1 MSSITMSPTKPKG
14 LSVKLN
20 TGTMGTMEITEITG
34 IMGTTETTTRADLIQ
49 TWVLASHA
57 PTQNLVNG

>member
-20 TGTMGTMEITEITG
+20 MGTTG
-34 IMGTTETTTRADLIQ
+34 IMEITETTTRADLIQ
-49 TWVLASHA
+49 TWGLASLV
-57 PTQNLVNG
+57 PTQNLVSG

>member
-14 LSVKLN
+14 RSVKLN
-20 TGTMGTMEITEITG
+20 MGTTGTMEITEITG
-34 IMGTTETTTRADLIQ
+34 TTTRAGLSQ
-49 TWVLASHA
+49 TWGLANLV

>member
-20 TGTMGTMEITEITG
+20 MGTTGTMEITEIT
-34 IMGTTETTTRADLIQ
+34 GTTETTTRADLIQ
-49 TWVLASHA
+49 TWVL
-57 PTQNLVNG
+57 

>member
-20 TGTMGTMEITEITG
+20 MGTTGTMEITE

-49 TWVLASHA
+49 TWGLASLV
-57 PTQNLVNG
+57 PTQNLVSG

>member
-20 TGTMGTMEITEITG
+20 TGTMEITEITG
-34 IMGTTETTTRADLIQ
+34 TMETTTRAVLIQ
-49 TWVLASHA
+49 TWVPASLA
-57 PTQNLVNG
+57 PTQNLVSG

>member
-1 MSSITMSPTKPKG
+1 MSSITMSPTKPKD

-34 IMGTTETTTRADLIQ
+34 ITETTTRAVLIQ
-49 TWVLASHA
+49 TWVPASLV

>member
-14 LSVKLN
+14 RSVKLN

-34 IMGTTETTTRADLIQ
+34 TTETTRRAGLTQI
-49 TWVLASHA
+49 WVLASHA